1 MTSREIDAFVAGS
14 LLGVWQIAPNYF
26 LQLGVSKKGSI
37 LSFNIVKSSCIVVSY

>member
-26 LQLGVSKKGSI
+26 LQLGASKKKEVFCHLI
-37 LSFNIVKSSCIVVSY
+37 LLTHPVL